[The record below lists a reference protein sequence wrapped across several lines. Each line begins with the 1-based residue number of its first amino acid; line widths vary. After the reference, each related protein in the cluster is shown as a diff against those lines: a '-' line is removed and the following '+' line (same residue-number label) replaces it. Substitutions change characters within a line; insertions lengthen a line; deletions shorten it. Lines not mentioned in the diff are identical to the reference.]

1 MRISAI
7 VDLSSLDYPKV
18 PSSVVF
24 FSDCNMKCGY
34 CQNYDHMQER
44 MQELTAE
51 QIFNGMDRMFSE
63 AIVISGGEPTLQLDG
78 VKELLII
85 ARENNLKTKL
95 DTNGT
100 NPEAVKELL
109 NENLLDYVAMDVKC
123 GFDNYLKF
131 TNYKNENIEN
141 KSEEEFKPINDK
153 FKEKMKQNILKIIK
167 YCKDAGVFIE
177 CRTTYIPQEISN
189 TDIEEIAK
197 IVKDADL
204 YAIQQYDNEHACSE
218 EYKEMKPAT
227 DDELLNVGKL
237 AKKYHNNVVVRGLA
251 GEIVDLE

>member
-34 CQNYDHMQER
+34 CQNYDTMQER
-44 MQELTAE
+44 MQEMTAE
-51 QIFNGMDRMFSE
+51 QIFNGMDRLFSE
-63 AIVISGGEPTLQLDG
+63 AVVISGGEPTLQLDG
-78 VKELLII
+78 VKELLNI

-100 NPEAVKELL
+100 NPNAVKELL
-109 NENLLDYVAMDVKC
+109 DENLLDYVAVDVKC
-123 GFDNYLKF
+123 GFGKYLKF
-131 TNYKNENIEN
+131 TNYENELLTN
-141 KSEEEFKPINDK
+141 KSEEEFKKANDK
-153 FKEKMKQNILKIIK
+153 FKEQIKENILKIIK
-167 YCKDAGVFIE
+167 YCNDAGIYIE
-177 CRTTYIPQEISN
+177 CRTTYIPQEISED
-189 TDIEEIAK
+189 DIKDIAK
-197 IVKDADL
+197 TVKDADL

-218 EYKEMKPAT
+218 EYKKMKPAT
-227 DDELLNVGKL
+227 DDELLKIGNM
-237 AKKYHNNVVVRGLA
+237 AKKYHKNVVIRGLA